1 MKLYFDKVD
10 IKPGKPTAFGKI
22 DNTVIINLPGN
33 PLASMVNY
41 EIFIRAVIHKMSGA
55 NAYFHAAIETEMR
68 EDFTLRKG
76 KYTVRLGTYDGKTFM
91 PLKQQ
96 LPGMVSPMQ
105 KADGMIITTPDVGL
119 LQKGMKVK
127 MIPIIWELNGCE
139 KEDFFTN

>member
-1 MKLYFDKVD
+1 
-10 IKPGKPTAFGKI
+10 
-22 DNTVIINLPGN
+22 
-33 PLASMVNY
+33 MVNY

-76 KYTVRLGTYDGKTFM
+76 KYTVRLGTYNGKTFM

-105 KADGMIITTPDVGL
+105 KADGMIITTPDIGL
-119 LQKGMKVK
+119 LKKGMKVK
-127 MIPIIWELNGCE
+127 MIPILYNL
-139 KEDFFTN
+139 KAYPKV